1 MKLDGACA
9 EQLRLELRGT
19 VTAQVPLAPLTRWRI
34 GGPAELLVR
43 PADRDDALHLFALV
57 AQQGW
62 PYCLLGG
69 GSNLLVADAGVA
81 GLVIQLDAVR
91 QLEEPRPA
99 CLRLGAGWPLPRLIA
114 ETVRRG
120 LAGLEHLAGIPGTVG
135 GAVVMN
141 AGVAAG
147 CFGQRVQRV
156 LVVEEGLARWWSAAD
171 CAFAYRDSALGGHRV
186 VLEVELELAP
196 STSAELAAR
205 REAALRH
212 RRQAQRVGW
221 PNAGSVFRN
230 PPGHSAWQLIAAC
243 GLRGERCGDAQVS
256 EQHCNFIVNRGT
268 ATAAEVLALIRRVQQ
283 RVARATGIC
292 LEPEIHFLGDF
303 GAMDDANS

>member
-19 VTAQVPLAPLTRWRI
+19 VAAQVPLAPLTRWRI

-120 LAGLEHLAGIPGTVG
+120 LAG
-135 GAVVMN
+135 
-141 AGVAAG
+141 
-147 CFGQRVQRV
+147 
-156 LVVEEGLARWWSAAD
+156 
-171 CAFAYRDSALGGHRV
+171 
-186 VLEVELELAP
+186 
-196 STSAELAAR
+196 
-205 REAALRH
+205 
-212 RRQAQRVGW
+212 
-221 PNAGSVFRN
+221 
-230 PPGHSAWQLIAAC
+230 
-243 GLRGERCGDAQVS
+243 
-256 EQHCNFIVNRGT
+256 
-268 ATAAEVLALIRRVQQ
+268 
-283 RVARATGIC
+283 
-292 LEPEIHFLGDF
+292 
-303 GAMDDANS
+303 